1 MLVVTR
7 LPSES
12 IRIGGQIRIIV
23 LGVKG
28 NQVRIGVDAPLNVVV
43 DREEIHL
50 RKQAEAKWVAA
61 ERWRARKNHYHR
73 PNDKKE
79 VSHDTNWK

>member
-28 NQVRIGVDAPLNVVV
+28 RQVRIGVDAPLNIVV

-50 RKQAEAKWVAA
+50 RKQGEAK
-61 ERWRARKNHYHR
+61 RWRAQKSRNHR
-73 PNDKKE
+73 PNVKME
-79 VSHDTNWK
+79 VSHDANWK

>member
-1 MLVVTR
+1 
-7 LPSES
+7 
-12 IRIGGQIRIIV
+12 V

-28 NQVRIGVDAPLNVVV
+28 RQVRIGVDAPLNIVV

-50 RKQAEAKWVAA
+50 QKQAEAKWVAA
-61 ERWRARKNHYHR
+61 KRWRVRKSRYHR
-73 PNDKKE
+73 PNDKME

>member
-1 MLVVTR
+1 VLVVTR

-28 NQVRIGVDAPLNVVV
+28 RQVRIGVDAPLNIVV

-50 RKQAEAKWVAA
+50 RKQAEAKWVEAK
-61 ERWRARKNHYHR
+61 RWRDRKSRNDR
-73 PNDKKE
+73 PDDKTE